1 MKYKVLKKQNVGK
14 MCFVCGTENDLGL
27 KTDFYELENGELV
40 GICKFKEGHQ
50 SFPGR
55 GHGGVSAA
63 LLDET
68 IGRAA
73 AINNPDLWGVT
84 IELSTKYR
92 KPVPLEGEI
101 KIVGRITKE
110 TNRMFEGTGE
120 IILPNGDV
128 AVTAKGRYIK
138 MPIEKIAN
146 FDTNEE
152 TSEEW
157 FPNLKD
163 TDPTEIIN

>member
-14 MCFVCGTENDLGL
+14 MCFVCGTENNLGL

-128 AVTAKGRYIK
+128 ADRKSVV
-138 MPIEKIAN
+138 
-146 FDTNEE
+146 
-152 TSEEW
+152 
-157 FPNLKD
+157 
-163 TDPTEIIN
+163 

>member
-73 AINNPDLWGVT
+73 AIKKL
-84 IELSTKYR
+84 IECL
-92 KPVPLEGEI
+92 
-101 KIVGRITKE
+101 KE
-110 TNRMFEGTGE
+110 Q
-120 IILPNGDV
+120 
-128 AVTAKGRYIK
+128 
-138 MPIEKIAN
+138 EKLYYLM
-146 FDTNEE
+146 EM
-152 TSEEW
+152 
-157 FPNLKD
+157 LQ
-163 TDPTEIIN
+163 

>member
-1 MKYKVLKKQNVGK
+1 MKYKVVRKQNIGRK
-14 MCFVCGTENDLGL
+14 CFVCGKYNDFGL

-40 GICKFKEGHQ
+40 GICKFLEGHQ

-55 GHGGVSAA
+55 VHGGITAA

-73 AINNPDLWGVT
+73 TILNPDIWGVT

-92 KPVPLEGEI
+92 KPVPLDGTV
-101 KIVGRITKE
+101 KVVGRITKE

-120 IILPNGDV
+120 IILENGDV

-138 MPIEKIAN
+138 MPIEKIVDFN
-146 FDTNEE
+146 MEE
-152 TSEEW
+152 DNEEW
-157 FPNLKD
+157 FSNVQEDDLK
-163 TDPTEIIN
+163 EIEL

>member
-14 MCFVCGTENDLGL
+14 MCFVCGTENNLGL

-73 AINNPDLWGVT
+73 A
-84 IELSTKYR
+84 
-92 KPVPLEGEI
+92 
-101 KIVGRITKE
+101 
-110 TNRMFEGTGE
+110 GTGE

-163 TDPTEIIN
+163 NDPTEIEL

>member
-110 TNRMFEGTGE
+110 T
-120 IILPNGDV
+120 
-128 AVTAKGRYIK
+128 YIK

-163 TDPTEIIN
+163 TDPTEIEL